1 MLAVAMQGIRLSSC
15 SWHLLA
21 SKAIFE
27 IYSFM
32 KWADIQAIYPHAI
45 DLQHRNVEDDLVLGW
60 VFVFFSLFDPV
71 FQHIKKLEVIMIHTA
86 IFSI

>member
-32 KWADIQAIYPHAI
+32 KWADIQAIYLHAI
-45 DLQHRNVEDDLVLGW
+45 DLQHRNVEDNLVLGW
-60 VFVFFSLFDPV
+60 FFFSLFDPV
-71 FQHIKKLEVIMIHTA
+71 FQHTKKLEVIMIHTA
-86 IFSI
+86 TFSM